1 MVKTDHVTCTLASDW
16 SVLRVLSVD
25 SVTDTQMI
33 LRHERQTLHYISLVN
48 IPTFLAFRT
57 PRSGNMLRG

>member
-1 MVKTDHVTCTLASDW
+1 MVSIERKYSVFLA
-16 SVLRVLSVD
+16 SVD

-33 LRHERQTLHYISLVN
+33 LRHERQTLHNISLVN